1 MLSRNVQPSP
11 FPPVTD
17 TINHVMFVIDASASM
32 RDIEA
37 EVVKVTDRQ
46 VKDLADL
53 SQQLDQETRVS
64 VYVFSEGVWCLFYDK
79 DVLRLPSLAGKY
91 RTVTNTALID
101 ATVETQAELAQTA
114 TLHGDHAFLVY
125 VITDGAE
132 NASKLRGPD
141 LQRMLKG
148 LPDNWTVACLVPNQS
163 AKFTAEKYGFARGN
177 IQIWDATS
185 EAGMRE
191 AGRVMRDSTAG
202 YMTARASGLKSTT
215 GLFSMD
221 STVVNHKTVTANLKE
236 LTGFRVERVKQ
247 GQPAVIKEFIESLR
261 PKVPFVQGANY
272 FPLIKRE
279 RINDSKE
286 ILVRHIMSGKIY
298 GGPQARTLVGLP
310 DTGEVSVS
318 PQPNSEFEIFVQSSS
333 LNRKLIPGHDLLIK
347 V

>member
-1 MLSRNVQPSP
+1 MLSRNVVQPSP

-32 RDIEA
+32 RGIEA

-91 RTVTNTALID
+91 HTVTNTALID
-101 ATVETQAELAQTA
+101 ATVETQAELTQTA

-132 NASKLRGPD
+132 NASQRHGSD

-163 AKFTAEKYGFARGN
+163 AKFAAEKYGFARGN

-221 STVVNHKTVTANLKE
+221 PKNINHKSVAQLKE
-236 LTGFRVERVKQ
+236 VTGIK
-247 GQPAVIKEFIESLR
+247 VIPVRGVAKIRDFIEAQGL
-261 PKVPFVQGANY
+261 PFVQGTY
-272 FPLIKRE
+272 FYPVVKRE
-279 RINDSKE
+279 LIGKDKDVM
-286 ILVRHIMSGKIY
+286 IRHNISGKLY
-298 GGPQARTLVGLP
+298 GGPEARALVGLP
-310 DTGEVSVS
+310 DTDIRVT
-318 PQPNSEFEIFVQSSS
+318 PDFNAEFTLFVRSTSQ
-333 LNRKLIPGHDLLIK
+333 NRNLVPGHDLL
-347 V
+347 VVQ